1 MYSRTE
7 EPSDKLNVCPF
18 AVKIAKVLLTAI
30 ELGLRYRDTRRV
42 RRLSSP
48 FIIKVF
54 LRHVF
59 KRLKLVRLHRSRLRV
74 EAAALAST

>member
-1 MYSRTE
+1 MI
-7 EPSDKLNVCPF
+7 LHVCPF
-18 AVKIAKVLLTAI
+18 AVKIAKVLLTAT

-54 LRHVF
+54 VDMHD
-59 KRLKLVRLHRSRLRV
+59 
-74 EAAALAST
+74 LADH